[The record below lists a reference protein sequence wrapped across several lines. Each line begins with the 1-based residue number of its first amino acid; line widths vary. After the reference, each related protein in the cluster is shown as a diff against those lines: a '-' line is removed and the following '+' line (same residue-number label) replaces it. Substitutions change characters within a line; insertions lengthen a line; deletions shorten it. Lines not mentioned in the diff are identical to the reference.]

1 MRQMMVGREIAENF
15 YRTDYDGTT
24 DGEVALKGEHI
35 TFGLLH
41 DVSVE
46 LHRGEI
52 LGLGGLTD
60 CGMHDLGKI
69 LFGIIKPDYGTV
81 TLADGTQIKDTKQ
94 AVTRRMAYIS
104 KNRDTEALMSA
115 GSITDNLCLASLP
128 QMQKYGF
135 VAPRKEKEMVAKWR
149 ETLSIKMQKRAMSS
163 EDTIYVAAIGA
174 PTNIASAL
182 LMEPELVKKIV
193 VVWLGAQ
200 PLYFKHG
207 IEFNAMQDVKAT
219 QVLFDSGVPMVL
231 IPCMNTASML
241 TLSKPEV
248 EQLLV
253 GKSKI
258 ADYLSEIVLDALSD
272 DATAADGMAAMLRHT
287 YLAAQEDRDDSYL
300 TQFHTAY
307 TAPSRIIWDISTIA
321 FLKNPSWTP
330 SKLETAPVFND
341 DMTWGA
347 INESRHQIR
356 VVNYCNRDP
365 IFGDMIACLT
375 KK

>member
-1 MRQMMVGREIAENF
+1 MKTVFPKLTEEELLEKLNLPTGRIHLIIDTDAKNEVDDQFAVSWALRSPDRFVVDAVYAAPFSHDCFAKLTGNVSLDTVGGVTYANHPGDGMEASYQELLKLYELLGENP
-15 YRTDYDGTT
+15 DGH
-24 DGEVALKGEHI
+24 V
-35 TFGLLH
+35 F
-41 DVSVE
+41 
-46 LHRGEI
+46 RGSN
-52 LGLGGLTD
+52 
-60 CGMHDLGKI
+60 
-69 LFGIIKPDYGTV
+69 
-81 TLADGTQIKDTKQ
+81 
-94 AVTRRMAYIS
+94 AYIS
-104 KNRDTEALMSA
+104 DSGGPVDSEAARDLV
-115 GSITDNLCLASLP
+115 
-128 QMQKYGF
+128 Q
-135 VAPRKEKEMVAKWR
+135 
-149 ETLSIKMQKRAMSS
+149 RAMSS
-163 EDTIYVAAIGA
+163 EETIYVAAIGA

-193 VVWLGAQ
+193 LVWLGAQ

-241 TLSKPEV
+241 TLSKSEA
-248 EQLLV
+248 EQLLL

-258 ADYLSEIVLDALSD
+258 ADYLSKIVLDALSD
-272 DATAADGMAAMLRHT
+272 DASVVDGMAAMMRHT
-287 YLAAQEDRDDSYL
+287 YLAAQEDRDDLYL

-341 DMTWGA
+341 DLTWGPKDD
-347 INESRHQIR
+347 SRHKIR

-365 IFGDMIACLT
+365 IFGDMVACLT
-375 KK
+375 K